1 MSTSPSASARAVRSA
16 PHSAD
21 PALAAATELLLAAG
35 YLVVPPAHSTAPAH
49 LSPREQQVAAL
60 LLDGAS
66 NKIIARRL
74 EISVHTAKFHVT
86 AVLDKLSARN
96 RADAVAIIM
105 REGLIAL

>member
-1 MSTSPSASARAVRSA
+1 MSTSPSASAGAARAV
-16 PHSAD
+16 PGSAD

-35 YLVVPPAHSTAPAH
+35 YLVVPPVDATAPAH

-60 LLDGAS
+60 LLEGAS

-86 AVLDKLSARN
+86 AVLDKLGARN